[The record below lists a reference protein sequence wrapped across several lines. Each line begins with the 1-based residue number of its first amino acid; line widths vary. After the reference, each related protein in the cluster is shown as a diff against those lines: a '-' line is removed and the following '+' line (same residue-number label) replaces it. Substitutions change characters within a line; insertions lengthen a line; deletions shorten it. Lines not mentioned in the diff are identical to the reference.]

1 MSLSGSGPAGKV
13 PSTAVVNAT
22 LSNIYDEDIEMK
34 KMPLDDGLRRR
45 KGSVNIEQG
54 EVYQMNTNG
63 SEGQIVVLSTSEPWD
78 EDEAGLA
85 ETQQF
90 TFRAVFVGC
99 CLGAVIGASK

>member
-13 PSTAVVNAT
+13 PSTTVVNAT
-22 LSNIYDEDIEMK
+22 LSNIYDDDIEMK
-34 KMPLDDGLRRR
+34 KMPVDDGLRRR

-54 EVYQMNTNG
+54 EVYQMNING
-63 SEGQIVVLSTSEPWD
+63 FDGQIVVLSTSEPWD
-78 EDEAGLA
+78 EDEAGLI